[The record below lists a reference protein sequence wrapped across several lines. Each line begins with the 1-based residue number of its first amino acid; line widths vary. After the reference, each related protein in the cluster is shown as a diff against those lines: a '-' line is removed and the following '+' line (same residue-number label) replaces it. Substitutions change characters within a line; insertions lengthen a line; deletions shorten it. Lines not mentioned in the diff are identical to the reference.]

1 MRIIIITVFT
11 FLTLGVLVLMARI
24 WGLSQTFPAYQH
36 AFFAGA
42 EPILI
47 VKTETLTEAQEA
59 VKARPDVVL
68 WLDVRVSKDRVAF
81 VLAPSN
87 DNQFIQLKQEE
98 QAKRPTE
105 PLFTGGKI
113 AEYDWQ
119 KIQEVF
125 PLAPL
130 LTDFYKELPTTRFII
145 NVIDNT
151 NEVHR
156 TVVDELEKVKADN
169 RTLVQSDTLVILTA
183 IKELKPTWLY
193 GTSLPD
199 IMRLLTFDSLY
210 ILPTTQLMG
219 DVFIAP
225 LTHRKRPAINDHIVE
240 EMRRR
245 KKRIYL
251 GPLNTEEDF
260 ALARKYKAEGYIAD
274 DLPTLLKFAE

>member
-1 MRIIIITVFT
+1 
-11 FLTLGVLVLMARI
+11 MARI
-24 WGLSQTFPAYQH
+24 WGLSQTFPVYQH
-36 AFFAGA
+36 AFFTGN
-42 EPILI
+42 EPIFI
-47 VKTETLTEAQEA
+47 VKTETLSEAQEA
-59 VKARPDVVL
+59 LKVRPDIVF

-81 VLAPSN
+81 VLPPTK
-87 DNQFIQLKQEE
+87 DIEFIQKKQKDQE
-98 QAKRPTE
+98 ANPAE
-105 PLFTGGKI
+105 PIFTGGRI

-119 KIQEVF
+119 KIRDVF
-125 PLAPL
+125 PESPL
-130 LTDFYKELPTTRFII
+130 LTDFYKEFPTSRFVI
-145 NVIDNT
+145 NIIDNT

-156 TVVDELEKVKADN
+156 TVVDELEKANPEN

-183 IKELKPTWLY
+183 VKELKPTWLY

-210 ILPTTQLMG
+210 ILPTTQFMG

-225 LTHRKRPAINDHIVE
+225 LTHRKRPAINDEIIE

-245 KKRIYL
+245 NKKIYL

-274 DLPTLLKFAE
+274 DLSTLLRFLK